1 VRDLIDFLY
10 ARFDED
16 ARVAQEAKIGFLG
29 WLSTLSLRSP
39 DVAVQA
45 TYVMHWQPTRA
56 LDELEAKRRRLD
68 VIVNSPGVN
77 REARRR
83 LLLAEASPYYR
94 HPEFRADWHNMDDNG
109 SIPPAPTPAAA
120 PAPAYAP
127 QGQPAPAQ
135 PPQVQQPA
143 QAQPMQGMPP
153 GHGGPGYG
161 APGYGPN
168 VGPGSGP
175 IPNTGGY
182 AQQPGPAQPDALG
195 TGNWRR

>member
-1 VRDLIDFLY
+1 MRDLIDFLY

-16 ARVAQEAKIGFLG
+16 SRVAQEAKTGFLG

-39 DVAVQA
+39 AVALQA

-56 LDELEAKRRRLD
+56 LDEIEAKRRRLD

-94 HPEFRADWHNMDDNG
+94 HPEFRADWHNIDGDTG
-109 SIPPAPTPAAA
+109 IPPAPQA
-120 PAPAYAP
+120 PPPPAYAP
-127 QGQPAPAQ
+127 QARPAVA
-135 PPQVQQPA
+135 
-143 QAQPMQGMPP
+143 PP
-153 GHGGPGYG
+153 GP
-161 APGYGPN
+161 PN

-175 IPNTGGY
+175 IPSPGY
-182 AQQPGPAQPDALG
+182 AQPGPMAPGHAAPDTLG
-195 TGNWRR
+195 SGQWRP

>member
-1 VRDLIDFLY
+1 MRDLIDFLY

-56 LDELEAKRRRLD
+56 LDEIEAKRRRLD

-94 HPEFRADWHNMDDNG
+94 HPEYRADWHNMDPESG
-109 SIPPAPTPAAA
+109 IPPAPTQAPAQAPA
-120 PAPAYAP
+120 PPAPAYAP
-127 QGQPAPAQ
+127 QGQP
-135 PPQVQQPA
+135 
-143 QAQPMQGMPP
+143 
-153 GHGGPGYG
+153 GHGVNPNHG
-161 APGYGPN
+161 PGYGPN
-168 VGPGSGP
+168 VGPPSGPISSPGYTQQPGHAQPDTLGSGP
-175 IPNTGGY
+175 
-182 AQQPGPAQPDALG
+182 
-195 TGNWRR
+195 WRH

>member
-1 VRDLIDFLY
+1 MRDLIDFLY

-39 DVAVQA
+39 DVALQA

-56 LDELEAKRRRLD
+56 LDEIEAKRRRLD

-94 HPEFRADWHNMDDNG
+94 HPEYRTDWHSMDAETG
-109 SIPPAPTPAAA
+109 IPPAPAQPRPPAPAP

-127 QGQPAPAQ
+127 QGQPAPGQ
-135 PPQVQQPA
+135 GVPPN
-143 QAQPMQGMPP
+143 
-153 GHGGPGYG
+153 H

-175 IPNTGGY
+175 IPSPGY
-182 AQQPGPAQPDALG
+182 AQQPGPAQPDTLG
-195 TGNWRR
+195 SGPWRH

>member
-1 VRDLIDFLY
+1 MRDLIDFLY

-39 DVAVQA
+39 DVARQA

-56 LDELEAKRRRLD
+56 LDEIEAKRRRLD

-94 HPEFRADWHNMDDNG
+94 HPEFRAEWHNIDGDTG
-109 SIPPAPTPAAA
+109 IPPAPAPTPAPAA
-120 PAPAYAP
+120 APAYAP
-127 QGQPAPAQ
+127 QGQP
-135 PPQVQQPA
+135 PPGR
-143 QAQPMQGMPP
+143 GMP
-153 GHGGPGYG
+153 GPNH
-161 APGYGPN
+161 GPN

-175 IPNTGGY
+175 IPNPGY
-182 AQQPGPAQPDALG
+182 APQPGPAQPDTLG
-195 TGNWRR
+195 SGHWRP